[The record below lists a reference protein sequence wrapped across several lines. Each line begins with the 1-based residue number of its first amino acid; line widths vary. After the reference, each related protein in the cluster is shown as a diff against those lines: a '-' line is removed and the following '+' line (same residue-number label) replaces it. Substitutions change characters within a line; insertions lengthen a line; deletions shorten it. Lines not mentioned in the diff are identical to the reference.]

1 MKKLIIFMLA
11 LLLLSACSK
20 EIKVPV
26 TEEVIPKDIIYVA
39 LGDSLTEGVGDELNQ
54 QGYVGRLSDQM
65 LGWEGVKYVEV
76 ENTAK
81 KGRRSD
87 QLVAQL
93 ESGKIDEQLKKAD
106 FISLTMGGN
115 DLMKIVR
122 RDLMNLNK
130 EAFDSERI
138 EFQKRYGKIMEL
150 IRKKNKSAPII
161 LISVYNPLSIFTKEK
176 SDLNTILYEWN
187 TDIQDFAEADKN
199 ACFVNVEDLFD
210 SNENMVYHT
219 DFFHPNARGYDEMT
233 DRIIGSIKSCGLK
246 KLTNGEMDFKE

>member
-1 MKKLIIFMLA
+1 MLA
-11 LLLLSACSK
+11 VLLLSACSK
-20 EIKVPV
+20 EVKTPV
-26 TEEVIPKDIIYVA
+26 TQEVIPKDIVYVA

-81 KGRRSD
+81 KGRRTD
-87 QLVAQL
+87 QLLAQL

-106 FISLTMGGN
+106 FITLTMGGN

-122 RDLMNLNK
+122 RDLLNLNK
-130 EAFDSERI
+130 EAFDTERI

-150 IRKKNKSAPII
+150 IRKQNKSAPII

-176 SDLNTILYEWN
+176 SDLNTIMYEWN
-187 TDIQDFAEADKN
+187 TDIQDFADADKN

-233 DRIIGSIKSCGLK
+233 DRIVGTLKSCGLK
-246 KLTNGEMDFKE
+246 NLTNGEMDFKE